1 MSSVAE
7 RSANRKRAK
16 RESQVLD
23 FVDDRLGSSKW
34 IRSALDKIFPDHWS
48 FMVGEVAMYC
58 FVLLIVTGIYL
69 ALFYSPS
76 SQVVVYHGSYA
87 PLDGQHFTQAYE
99 SVINLSFNVRFG
111 LLMRQAHHWAANIFM
126 AALVFHMCRVFF
138 TGAFRRP
145 REVNWIIGVTL
156 LTIVMLE
163 GFSGY
168 SLPDDL
174 LSGSGLR
181 VVFSIVQSIP
191 FVGPWLAFDVW
202 GGAFPGSTD
211 FLERLFVIHEF
222 VFPLILAG
230 LLGAHLA
237 ILWHQKHTDFPGPGK
252 TEKNI
257 VGSRLWPQYAIK
269 SQALLMFVAMVVFGL
284 GGLVQINPIWIYG
297 PFEAARSSAGTQPD
311 WYVGWLDGA
320 LRLWPHWEFRSF
332 GHEIANPFFP
342 GILLPGIVFGV
353 IYAWPWIDKRLYA
366 DYGEHNLLDRPRDKP
381 LRTAIGV
388 GALCFFADLTIA
400 SATDLIGNALSM
412 SFELLIEILQYA
424 SFVAPIV
431 GGLIAYRACIL
442 LQRTGTHPIQRP
454 VGGIIV
460 RDETGAYHT
469 LGASHGHGEEANGHG
484 NAEEALLERVG
495 AIARPETEAELAV
508 RAGPGHVVEPPTS
521 GPPTSGPPTSGPPTS
536 EPAASGR
543 WVGGKEGAPDGQGP
557 DGGQHPEG

>member
-1 MSSVAE
+1 MSTTQE
-7 RSANRKRAK
+7 RADTQKRFTLAK
-16 RESQVLD
+16 KGFDEA
-23 FVDDRLGSSKW
+23 DDRFASSRW
-34 IRSALDKIFPDHWS
+34 FVSVLDKIFPDHWS
-48 FMVGEVAMYC
+48 FMVGEIALDSLI
-58 FVLLIVTGIYL
+58 LLILTGVYL
-69 ALFYSPS
+69 TFFFIPNSRD
-76 SQVVVYHGSYA
+76 VVYAPTAGHVYA
-87 PLDGQHFTQAYE
+87 PLVGQHMSEAYQ
-99 SVINLSFNVRFG
+99 SVLNISFNVRFG
-111 LLMRQAHHWAANIFM
+111 LLMRQAHHWAANIFL
-126 AALVFHMCRVFF
+126 AAIAFHMCRVFF

-145 REVNWIIGVTL
+145 REVNWIIGITL
-156 LTIVMLE
+156 LLISMLE

-191 FVGPWLAFDVW
+191 LIGPWLAFTVW
-202 GGAFPGSTD
+202 GGPFPGSSA

-222 VFPLILAG
+222 IFPLLLAG

-342 GILLPGIVFGV
+342 GILLPGIVFTV
-353 IYAWPWIDKRLYA
+353 IYAWPWIDKRVFS

-381 LRTAIGV
+381 LRTALGV
-388 GALCFFADLTIA
+388 AALIFFIDTTLA
-400 SATDLIGNALSM
+400 SATDLIGNGLQV
-412 SFELLIEILQYA
+412 SFELLIEILQYG
-424 SFVAPIV
+424 SFVGPVI
-431 GGLIAYRACIL
+431 GGVVAYRTCIL
-442 LQRTGTHPIQRP
+442 LQRTGAHPVQRP

-460 RDETGAYHT
+460 RDAHGAYHT
-469 LGASHGHGEEANGHG
+469 LGAEHDGHEGNGHG
-484 NAEEALLERVG
+484 GPEEVVLG
-495 AIARPETEAELAV
+495 AQAHREA
-508 RAGPGHVVEPPTS
+508 
-521 GPPTSGPPTSGPPTS
+521 
-536 EPAASGR
+536 
-543 WVGGKEGAPDGQGP
+543 
-557 DGGQHPEG
+557 

>member
-1 MSSVAE
+1 MSTVEE
-7 RSANRKRAK
+7 RSASRKRAQ
-16 RESQVLD
+16 RQGQALD

-58 FVLLIVTGIYL
+58 FVLLLATGIYL

-76 SQVVVYHGSYA
+76 SAVVTYHGSYA
-87 PLDGQHFTQAYE
+87 PLDGQKMTQAYE

-111 LLMRQAHHWAANIFM
+111 LLMRQAHHWAANIFL
-126 AALVFHMCRVFF
+126 AAIAFHMCRVFF

-145 REVNWIIGVTL
+145 REANWIIGITL
-156 LTIVMLE
+156 LLISMLE

-181 VVFSIVQSIP
+181 VVYSIVQSIP
-191 FVGPWLAFDVW
+191 FVGPWLAFNVW
-202 GGAFPGSTD
+202 GGPFPGSSA
-211 FLERLFVIHEF
+211 FLQRLFVIHEF
-222 VFPLILAG
+222 LFPLLLAG

-237 ILWHQKHTDFPGPGK
+237 VLWHQKHTDFAGPGK

-342 GILLPGIVFGV
+342 GILLPGIVFTV
-353 IYAWPWIDKRLYA
+353 IYAWPWIDKRVFS
-366 DYGEHNLLDRPRDKP
+366 DYGAHNLLDRPRDKP
-381 LRTAIGV
+381 LRTALGV
-388 GALCFFADLTIA
+388 AALIFFIDTTLA
-400 SATDLIGNALSM
+400 SATDLIGNGLQV
-412 SFELLIEILQYA
+412 SFELLIEILQYG
-424 SFVAPIV
+424 SFVGPVI
-431 GGLIAYRACIL
+431 GGVVAYRTCIL
-442 LQRTGTHPIQRP
+442 LQRTGAHPVQRP

-460 RDETGAYHT
+460 RDAHGAYHT
-469 LGASHGHGEEANGHG
+469 LGAEHDGHEGNGHG
-484 NAEEALLERVG
+484 GPEEVVLG
-495 AIARPETEAELAV
+495 AQAHREA
-508 RAGPGHVVEPPTS
+508 
-521 GPPTSGPPTSGPPTS
+521 
-536 EPAASGR
+536 
-543 WVGGKEGAPDGQGP
+543 
-557 DGGQHPEG
+557 

>member
-1 MSSVAE
+1 MSTVEE
-7 RSANRKRAK
+7 RSASRKRAQ
-16 RESQVLD
+16 RQGQALD

-58 FVLLIVTGIYL
+58 FVLLLATGIYL

-76 SQVVVYHGSYA
+76 SAVVTYHGSYA
-87 PLDGQHFTQAYE
+87 PLDGQKMTQADE

-111 LLMRQAHHWAANIFM
+111 LLMRQAHHWAANIFL
-126 AALVFHMCRVFF
+126 AAIAFHMCRVFF

-145 REVNWIIGVTL
+145 REANWIIGITL
-156 LTIVMLE
+156 LLISMLE

-181 VVFSIVQSIP
+181 VVYSIVQSIP
-191 FVGPWLAFDVW
+191 FVGPWLAFNVW
-202 GGAFPGSTD
+202 GGPFPGSSA
-211 FLERLFVIHEF
+211 FLQRLFVIHEF
-222 VFPLILAG
+222 LFPLLLAG

-237 ILWHQKHTDFPGPGK
+237 VLWHQKHTDFAGPGK

-342 GILLPGIVFGV
+342 GILLPGIVFTV
-353 IYAWPWIDKRLYA
+353 IYAWPWIDKRVFS

-381 LRTAIGV
+381 LRTALGV
-388 GALCFFADLTIA
+388 AALIFFIDTTLA
-400 SATDLIGNALSM
+400 SATDLIGNGLQV
-412 SFELLIEILQYA
+412 SFELLIEILQYG
-424 SFVAPIV
+424 SFVGPVI
-431 GGLIAYRACIL
+431 GGVVAYRTCIL
-442 LQRTGTHPIQRP
+442 LQRTGAHPVQRP

-460 RDETGAYHT
+460 RDAHGAYHT
-469 LGASHGHGEEANGHG
+469 LGAEHDGHEGNGHG
-484 NAEEALLERVG
+484 GPEEVVLG
-495 AIARPETEAELAV
+495 AQAHREA
-508 RAGPGHVVEPPTS
+508 
-521 GPPTSGPPTSGPPTS
+521 
-536 EPAASGR
+536 
-543 WVGGKEGAPDGQGP
+543 
-557 DGGQHPEG
+557 